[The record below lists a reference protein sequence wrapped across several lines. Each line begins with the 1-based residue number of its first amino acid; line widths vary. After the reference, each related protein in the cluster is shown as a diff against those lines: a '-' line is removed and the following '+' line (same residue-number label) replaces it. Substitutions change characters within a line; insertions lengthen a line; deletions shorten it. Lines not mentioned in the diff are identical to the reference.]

1 MSRNVARPTAR
12 ARRKGRNALLWVGLS
27 ALAIILLL
35 YFEQIALLYV
45 LATLSVAALLMIVA
59 FADLGGARQAS
70 SEPAPRDDSA
80 AIGDGT
86 TVATSFGTAAGRQRR

>member
-12 ARRKGRNALLWVGLS
+12 ARRKGRNAMLWVGLS
-27 ALAIILLL
+27 ALVIILLL

-59 FADLGGARQAS
+59 FSDLGGARQTS

-86 TVATSFGTAAGRQRR
+86 TVATSFGAAPSRQRR

>member
-12 ARRKGRNALLWVGLS
+12 ARKKGRNALLWVGLS
-27 ALAIILLL
+27 ALVIILLL

-59 FADLGGARQAS
+59 FADLGGARQTS

-80 AIGDGT
+80 AIGDGP
-86 TVATSFGTAAGRQRR
+86 TVATSFGTAASRQRR